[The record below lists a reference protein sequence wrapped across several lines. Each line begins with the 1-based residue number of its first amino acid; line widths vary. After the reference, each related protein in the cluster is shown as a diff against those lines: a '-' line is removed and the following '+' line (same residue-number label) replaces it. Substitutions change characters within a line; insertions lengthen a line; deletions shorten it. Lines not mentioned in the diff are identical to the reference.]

1 VLLALNALIVYLR
14 RDELATLAINARSGH
29 R

>member
-1 VLLALNALIVYLR
+1 VLLALNASIVYLR
-14 RDELATLAINARSGH
+14 RDELVTLTINAHNGH